1 MREEWLNHPS
11 TILNHRTSST
21 SSLIL
26 GIHMVVLFI
35 VFLFLVFYP
44 IETRLEF
51 VGYYEE
57 GYILMTVDDSFFE
70 ISSNVVKIGDDSYSY
85 QVKEIKPIAYEEGKI
100 SLWQI
105 QVEIDL
111 KDVWRINNHQFRLSF
126 FKEKKTAMKRILS
139 MITRGGIY
147 ERIK

>member
-1 MREEWLNHPS
+1 
-11 TILNHRTSST
+11 
-21 SSLIL
+21 
-26 GIHMVVLFI
+26 MVVLFI

-57 GYILMTVDDSFFE
+57 GYILMTVDESFFE

-139 MITRGGIY
+139 MITRVGIY